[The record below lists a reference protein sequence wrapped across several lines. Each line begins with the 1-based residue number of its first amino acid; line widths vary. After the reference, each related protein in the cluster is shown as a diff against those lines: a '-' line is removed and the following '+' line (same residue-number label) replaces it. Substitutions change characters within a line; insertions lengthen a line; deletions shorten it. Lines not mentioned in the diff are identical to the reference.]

1 MARTT
6 RPPHVLH
13 VLLVPLLAAAAVT
26 GVAARPATAAP
37 GAVRTHETGYE
48 TDPVGQVPPGC
59 TTPPGAAA
67 AVVSDDRGHHSARSL
82 RLDDPS
88 STAITKVACPEP
100 AQQGAELRFYVS
112 PAALPNG
119 FMVDLLGHQKD
130 VAAEQTAFHLLVDGT
145 GRIRWY
151 DAAGWTQVAPAGTV
165 PLTGWTGIDLR
176 VPSDMSAVH
185 VYVGGRYAGDG
196 GPVGV
201 RALTDLTG
209 YQFSSDGTAPTG
221 DDVYLDDVAY
231 GPAVNTPPPG
241 GTAPFR
247 IGPPVTVDRS
257 EDVVEMPNA
266 AVVEPYGHGRRVL
279 LAYPAHGDNNTTSG
293 TRMAYSDDMGR
304 TWVADQEANPM
315 PGAASFNL
323 TRLRNGDV
331 LAVSYHTYM
340 VAGSGDLKAEVD
352 SSVSHD
358 GGATWTARTGQL
370 TTPTAMRPISTQT
383 DRPGFSQGGFA
394 LVHPVVEDPDGTL
407 YQSGYGYYAAD
418 TKYRQIVLKST
429 DGGVNWT
436 VDATVAVDPDLTT
449 ASGYEGFCEGALE
462 RVRDGSLLI
471 VMRIGSYLPMYVSR
485 STDDGRTWSP
495 ATQLLA
501 GRDEQNVVSV
511 YPSLSLLPG
520 GGPLVL
526 LAGRP
531 GLKLLTSPDG
541 SGRTWTRPV
550 EADYQNSANGV
561 LLPTGAHGMLVF
573 GDRGAN
579 WSHPTPSPYEIW
591 SRQVTVD
598 R

>member
-1 MARTT
+1 MSRTT
-6 RPPHVLH
+6 RLLH
-13 VLLVPLLAAAAVT
+13 VLPAFVLAVAAAGFIAGPANAAVT
-26 GVAARPATAAP
+26 
-37 GAVRTHETGYE
+37 VRTYE
-48 TDPVGQVPPGC
+48 TDPVGQVPSGC
-59 TTPPGAAA
+59 STPSGAAS
-67 AVVSDDRGHHSARSL
+67 AVVSSTRGRASARSL
-82 RLDDPS
+82 RVYDPS
-88 STAITKVACPEP
+88 TTAITKIACSQP
-100 AQQGAELRFYVS
+100 AQQGAELSFYAY

-119 FMVDLLGHQKD
+119 FLVDLLGHQKD
-130 VAAEQTAFHLLVDGT
+130 VAAQQTAFHLVVDGN

-151 DAAGWTQVAPAGTV
+151 DAANWTQVAPAGTV
-165 PLTGWTGIDLR
+165 PLTKWTRIDIQ
-176 VPSDMSAVH
+176 VPADMSAAH
-185 VYVGGRYAGDG
+185 VYVGGKYVGDG

-201 RALTDLTG
+201 RALTDITG

-221 DDVYLDDVAY
+221 DDVYLDDVGY

-241 GTAPFR
+241 GTAPFT
-247 IGPPVTVDRS
+247 IAPPVTIDQS
-257 EDVVEMPNA
+257 SDIVEMPNA
-266 AVVEPYGHGRRVL
+266 AVIEPHGSGRRVL
-279 LAYPAHGDNNTTSG
+279 VAYPAHGDNNTTSG

-304 TWVADQEANPM
+304 TWVDDQAANPM
-315 PGAASFNL
+315 PDAASFNL

-358 GGATWTARTGQL
+358 GGATWTARTGQM

-383 DRPGFSQGGFA
+383 DRPGYSQGGFV
-394 LVHPVVEDPDGTL
+394 LVHPAVEDPDGTL
-407 YQSGYGYYAAD
+407 HQSGYGYYAGD

-436 VDATVAVDPDLTT
+436 LDATVAVNPNLTT
-449 ASGYEGFCEGALE
+449 AAGYEGFCEGALE

-485 STDDGRTWSP
+485 STDDGRTWSA
-495 ATQLLA
+495 ATPLA
-501 GRDEQNVVSV
+501 AGPDRQNVVSV

-520 GGPLVL
+520 GPLVL
-526 LAGRP
+526 MVGRP
-531 GLKLLTSPDG
+531 GLALLSSPDG
-541 SGRTWTRPV
+541 SGHTWTRPV

-561 LLPTGAHGMLVF
+561 LLPTGSHSMLVF

-579 WSHPTPSPYEIW
+579 WSHPTPSPYSIW
-591 SRQVTVD
+591 SRAVTVA